1 MAKMKNQ
8 YYLKDKKI
16 NLFRK
21 SSGYIPGQGPSTIYR
36 YINKTPIWAYTSQ
49 LTQSQIFEAH
59 SFGESETRLFVLN
72 YRNDLKLFDY
82 VEYRN
87 EYYSIT
93 RLDTKDDYNGE
104 LFVYVKNE
112 NALGNITIQPAN

>member
-8 YYLKDKKI
+8 YFLKDKKI

-21 SSGYIPGQGPSTIYR
+21 SSGYIPGQGPSTIYK

-59 SFGESETRLFVLN
+59 SYGESETRLFVLN
-72 YRNDLKLFDY
+72 YRNDLKLYDY
-82 VEYRN
+82 IEYKG

-104 LFVYVKNE
+104 LFIYVKTDNS
-112 NALGNITIQPAN
+112 LGNITIQPAN